1 MATIPYEYKVGGSLP
16 PNAPTYVYRKA
27 DRELYEH
34 LKQGDFC
41 YVLNSRQMGKSSL
54 RVQTMRRLQ
63 ADDRVCVTIDLT
75 EIIELDMTRNQFYK
89 SITRQLAKNFN
100 LLNPINFK
108 NWWQEY
114 DTTPMQGLVNFI
126 REVVLT
132 NESLFPQKLVIFIDE
147 IDSVLRLPFLV
158 NDFFALIRACH
169 DNRAEYPNYNRLTFA
184 IFGVASPYD
193 LIKESNY
200 SPPFNFGHAIE
211 LKGFELEEAKPL
223 AEGLKVKSSQPLLL
237 LQAVLDWTAGQPFL
251 TQKLCKFVIDAED
264 SPILGNEVQWVEKIV
279 RSRIIENWE
288 SQDEP
293 EHLRTIRDRIYRDKE
308 LSRKLLTLYQQ
319 ILNPALTLSSQGGVS
334 VDETSEQMQ
343 LRLSGLVVKKQ
354 GKLEV
359 SNPIYQTV
367 FNQEWVEKTFRLLAI
382 TPVISETDETE
393 FLNTLADLERNLLV
407 AQLTQV
413 HEGEFSEQNLYEVL
427 RNVTLHIGNLLSAD
441 RATIFILNDEKNEL
455 WSLVA
460 ENEGNEFLDIQL
472 RLGEGIAGQVAQAKQ
487 VINIPGNV
495 YEDPRSYFVKESDR
509 KFNYRTYNI
518 LAVPLLDESGEL
530 IAVLQFLNKLK
541 PNTYELME
549 ICKTIDINGFTEQ
562 DVKRLEKFF
571 DPLCRIIESCQSCY
585 KATRKLRATA
595 ALTEATR
602 SLDQANLDTK
612 EILQK
617 VMNSAKKLM
626 NADRSTL
633 WLLDQEKG
641 NLWTEIPGKGELKC
655 EMGVG
660 FAGTVAHTLEP
671 MIIPFDL
678 YDHPNSKHAKITD
691 QKTGYRTCSL
701 LCMPILS
708 PDGDLLGVTQLLN
721 KCKSGNFPPYN
732 PQDWPQVPEKFKAS
746 FDDDDRQSMQVFNER
761 VGVILQYV
769 QTHESLIKLA
779 EVKPKEIVY
788 NTLAMLSSIGDQQE
802 DEFLYDSLYNLLH
815 FLSVSLEKLL
825 NIERVTIFIFSAEQN
840 RFWSLVSESKITQ
853 IKEVWVSL
861 NQEVVAKI
869 MATKSSVMI
878 NNLRNFSLCLNQNN
892 LSYCHHL
899 LVFPIVNPQGNIVAL
914 VELINKLIS
923 PSVSTRSASKGF
935 SQLDEDLLKKRK
947 DLILPI
953 IEGCQSFHR
962 EMRTMQG
969 KREINELWSAI
980 SSVSESNLKPN
991 EMLQKVMEAAK
1002 SLTNSDRS
1010 TLWLYDYQ
1018 NGDLWTEI
1026 QGLGESRCPM
1036 GVGFAGKVAETGETM
1051 MIPFDLYKHPNAGN
1065 AKKTD
1070 QKTGYRTC
1078 SLLCMPVLSSDGKL
1092 LGVTQLLNKRKSG
1105 NFPQYNPKGRRVV
1118 PDYLKTGFNERDRR
1132 YMEIFNNQVGI
1143 ILQSTQQKDMIRQEI
1158 QSRLFNSPNVS

>member
-1 MATIPYEYKVGGSLP
+1 METIPYEYKVGGSLP
-16 PNAPTYVYRKA
+16 PKAPTYVYRKA

-108 NWWQEY
+108 IWWQEY

-126 REVVLT
+126 REILLT
-132 NESLFPQKLVIFIDE
+132 NESLFQQKLVIFIDE

-237 LQAVLDWTAGQPFL
+237 LKVVLDWTAGQPFL
-251 TQKLCKFVIDAED
+251 TQKLCKFLIDAED
-264 SPILGNEVQWVEKIV
+264 APILGNEVQWVEKIV
-279 RSRIIENWE
+279 RSRIIDNWE

-293 EHLRTIRDRIYRDKE
+293 QHLRTIRDRIYRDKE

-319 ILNPALTLSSQGGVS
+319 ILSPLTPPYQGGVS
-334 VDETSEQMQ
+334 VDETQEQMQ

-354 GKLEV
+354 GKLQV

-367 FNQEWVEKTFRLLAI
+367 FNPEWVAKSFKLLAP
-382 TPVISETDETE
+382 TPGISDEAE

-427 RNVTLHIGNLLSAD
+427 RNVTLHIGNLLGAD
-441 RATIFILNDEKNEL
+441 RATIFILNDEKTEL

-487 VINIPGNV
+487 VINIPSNV

-509 KFNYRTYNI
+509 KFHYRTYNI
-518 LAVPLLDESGEL
+518 LAVPLLHESGEL
-530 IAVLQFLNKLK
+530 IAILQFLNKLK
-541 PNTYELME
+541 PNTYDLKN
-549 ICKTIDINGFTEQ
+549 ISKTIDINGFIEQ
-562 DVKRLEKFF
+562 DVQRLEIFF
-571 DPLCRIIESCQSCY
+571 DPLCRIIQSCQSCY

-602 SLDQANLDTK
+602 SLDQANLDPK

-617 VMNSAKKLM
+617 VMNAAKKLM

-641 NLWTEIPGKGELKC
+641 NLWTEISGKGELKC

-660 FAGTVAHTLEP
+660 FAGTVAQTLEP

-678 YDHPNSKHAKITD
+678 YDHPNSEYAKITD

-708 PDGDLLGVTQLLN
+708 PDGDLLGITQLLN
-721 KCKSGNFPPYN
+721 KCKSGNFTPYN

-746 FDDDDRQSMQVFNER
+746 FDDNDRQSMQVFNER

-788 NTLAMLSSIGDQQE
+788 NTLAMLSSIGDHQQ
-802 DEFLYDSLYNLLH
+802 DEFLYDSLYNMIH
-815 FLSVSLEKLL
+815 FLSFSLEKLL

-840 RFWSLVSESKITQ
+840 GFWSLIPEAKTSQ
-853 IKEVWVSL
+853 IKEFWVSL
-861 NQEVVAKI
+861 NHEIVAKI
-869 MATKSSVMI
+869 MTNKSSVTV
-878 NNLRNFSLCLNQNN
+878 NHLKNFSLCLNQNS
-892 LSYCHHL
+892 LPSCHHL
-899 LVFPIVNPQGNIVAL
+899 LVFPLVNQQGNILAI

-923 PSVSTRSASKGF
+923 PTFSTRSAGF
-935 SQLDEDLLKKRK
+935 SKLDEQLLKQRK

-962 EMRTMQG
+962 EMRTMPG

-980 SSVSESNLKPN
+980 SSVSESNLKHQ

-1036 GVGFAGKVAETGETM
+1036 GVGFAGKVAETRETM

-1092 LGVTQLLNKRKSG
+1092 LGVTQLLNKRKPG

-1158 QSRLFNSPNVS
+1158 QSRLSHSPN